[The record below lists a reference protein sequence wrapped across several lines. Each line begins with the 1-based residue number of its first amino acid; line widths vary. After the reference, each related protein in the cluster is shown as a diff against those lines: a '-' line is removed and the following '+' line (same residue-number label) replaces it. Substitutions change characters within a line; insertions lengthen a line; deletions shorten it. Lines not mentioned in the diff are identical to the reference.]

1 MCTSRATTIRRG
13 STAVQVSVAPAYRL
27 FDRLKFFYK
36 PGVSF
41 RPGGPMVD
49 PEGKRLP
56 IKLDSTSNGEFMPV
70 PLSSA
75 NRTASR
81 LAHESASGFAKK
93 LSVTRRDFLVSACGA
108 CSTLLAFNTANAAA
122 GKTGGY
128 FDLPTESA
136 LDLELAR
143 LQVGPAKDEFVFDVQ
158 G

>member
-1 MCTSRATTIRRG
+1 
-13 STAVQVSVAPAYRL
+13 
-27 FDRLKFFYK
+27 
-36 PGVSF
+36 
-41 RPGGPMVD
+41 MVD

-75 NRTASR
+75 NRAAKR
-81 LAHESASGFAKK
+81 LAHASASGFAKK

-128 FDLPTESA
+128 FDLAAESA
-136 LDLELAR
+136 NLQSLQIRQQLGTQSLSIANAR
-143 LQVGPAKDEFVFDVQ
+143 PTAILSLFR
-158 G
+158 